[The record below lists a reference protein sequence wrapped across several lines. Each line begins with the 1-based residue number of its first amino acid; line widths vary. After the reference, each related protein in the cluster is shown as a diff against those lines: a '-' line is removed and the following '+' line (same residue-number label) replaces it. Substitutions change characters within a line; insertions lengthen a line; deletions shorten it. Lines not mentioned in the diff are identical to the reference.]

1 MYKTREE
8 WLGSAVEEVRALFG
22 INGYPLPEKIRV
34 TCGFASKGGRGK
46 VVGEHWAPDSSA
58 DATHEISVSP
68 TIAEPVEV
76 LGILMHELCHSATLG
91 DGHKGRF
98 PSAIRS
104 VWLEGKPTTTTVG
117 QKFKENFASL
127 LEELGAYPHAVLDAR
142 QHIPQSTRLL
152 KAVCTDCDYT
162 IRLTRKW
169 ATLGLPTCVCGGDFK
184 I

>member
-1 MYKTREE
+1 MFATREE

-22 INGYPLPEKIRV
+22 INGFPLPEKIRV

-46 VVGEHWAPDSSA
+46 VVGEHWSPSASA

-68 TIAEPVEV
+68 TIADPIEV

-91 DGHKGRF
+91 DGHRGKF
-98 PSAIRS
+98 PKATQSI
-104 VWLEGKPTTTTVG
+104 WLEGKPTATTVG
-117 QKFKENFASL
+117 SKFKENFSSL
-127 LEELGAYPHAVLDAR
+127 IDSLGAYPHGALDAR
-142 QHIPQSTRLL
+142 QHTPQGTRLI
-152 KAVCTDCDYT
+152 KATCNSCDYT

-169 ATLGLPTCVCGGDFK
+169 ASLGLPTCVCGGEFH